1 MEPLTAHAPVLQS
14 ARVTLDVL
22 HTGVFWGW
30 FVTMNF
36 WSKSISTGVFLVG
49 AFFMRKGPSRDFYR
63 LVIPAVAFVFV
74 DITLL
79 FTVLDLHQPFRFWHM
94 FVYPHPTSVINLGA
108 WVLSVYVGL
117 TFVMTVLAWKR
128 QDGLYDRLIGPTW
141 VVGFL
146 ATIYTAGL
154 LGQSTAREL
163 WSTPTEVAQM
173 ILAATLAG
181 SAVFLLLG
189 KGHDQDSTV
198 FAWVLAL
205 SAMVALTIYV
215 TEVVFAPQKS
225 EEAEFIVHALLS
237 GNLGVLFYSG
247 LVLGFVVPGVLAL
260 IGLRGKTPLLF
271 PLAAV
276 SSLVGLWLVKHAWL
290 IAPQLLPLS

>member
-1 MEPLTAHAPVLQS
+1 MDPLTAHAPVLQS

-36 WSKSISTGVFLVG
+36 WAKSISTGVILVG
-49 AFFMRKGPSRDFYR
+49 AFFMRKSPSRGFYR
-63 LVIPAVAFVFV
+63 LVVPAVAFVFV
-74 DITLL
+74 NVTLL

-94 FVYPHPTSVINLGA
+94 FVYPHTTSVINLGA

-128 QDGLYDRLIGPTW
+128 QEALYDRLIAPTW
-141 VVGFL
+141 IVAFL

-163 WSTPTEVAQM
+163 WSTPTEVTQM
-173 ILAATLAG
+173 IVAATLAG

-189 KGHDQDSTV
+189 RGRDQDSTV
-198 FAWVLAL
+198 FAWVMVL

-215 TEVVFAPQKS
+215 TELVFAPQKS
-225 EEAEFIVHALLS
+225 EEAEFVIHTLRS
-237 GNLGVLFYSG
+237 GSLGVLFYTG
-247 LVLGFVVPGVLAL
+247 LFLGFVVPGALAL
-260 IGLRGKTPLLF
+260 IGLRGKTPLLL
-271 PLAAV
+271 PIAGI
-276 SSLVGLWLVKHAWL
+276 SSLIGLWLVKHAWL
-290 IAPQLLPLS
+290 IAPQLIPLS